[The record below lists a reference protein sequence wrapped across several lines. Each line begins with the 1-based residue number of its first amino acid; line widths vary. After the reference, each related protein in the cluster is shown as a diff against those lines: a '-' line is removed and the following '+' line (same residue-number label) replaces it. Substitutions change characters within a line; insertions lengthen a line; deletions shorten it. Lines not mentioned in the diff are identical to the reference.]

1 MSDVEKRAKGEKA
14 ETAEKAEQVEQAEK
28 GGGAVGEGSAEGGAS
43 GVKPGGAVPSG
54 SVAKPGDHVR
64 SGSAEESGGDARP
77 GSAGVPDDDTPPGP
91 AEKPLGVVAAAIAA
105 APQPWWHWRSLR
117 RLTRGHR
124 RRAVAAAV
132 AGALLGG
139 TLVAWQVEA
148 GPFER
153 EQACWGAL
161 DEDDVADLFHGKR
174 DIEYSQMDIGYDRIA
189 SGGPSG
195 RCELRSPRG
204 HRVRAQLHRLDTR
217 FGGDR
222 DVWADEYL
230 SARMTPLGGGL
241 LGMVSDTRAWL
252 AVPEGCVGRTP
263 DRDGPLVVDME
274 AGWTTY
280 RDAVDPDER
289 ARLARAVVKL
299 VNHYMAD
306 QGCDSD
312 LPDPTDRLAAPARFL
327 DEKPDAFCGVKGLG
341 LPGSRESS
349 RYDRPMV
356 SSGGGPVRTCDR
368 DVLFGHPKLRLM
380 TVENSRLAALYEG
393 FSFEGGRRITA
404 AGDTKDQVRGRGFL
418 REDMALYQASCQTG
432 DVTFLIRS
440 DDGGRAADIRRL
452 IPRYVAAEA
461 DRIGCGPLRLRLP
474 A

>member
-1 MSDVEKRAKGEKA
+1 MSDMDRAMNKGVKGAEGTDIEGTDAEGTDAEGAARTVNAAKGD
-14 ETAEKAEQVEQAEK
+14 
-28 GGGAVGEGSAEGGAS
+28 GAVGADKVTVGA
-43 GVKPGGAVPSG
+43 
-54 SVAKPGDHVR
+54 
-64 SGSAEESGGDARP
+64 
-77 GSAGVPDDDTPPGP
+77 P
-91 AEKPLGVVAAAIAA
+91 AAPADKPLGVLAAAIAA
-105 APQPWWHWRSLR
+105 APPPWWHWRSLR

-189 SGGPSG
+189 SDGPSG

-263 DRDGPLVVDME
+263 TGTARSSSTWRR
-274 AGWTTY
+274 AGRRTATPSTPTNAPGSPAPSSSSSTTTWPT
-280 RDAVDPDER
+280 RAATATSPTPPTASPPPRGSSTRSRRRSAASRGSGCPAR
-289 ARLARAVVKL
+289 AR
-299 VNHYMAD
+299 
-306 QGCDSD
+306 
-312 LPDPTDRLAAPARFL
+312 AAATSAPW
-327 DEKPDAFCGVKGLG
+327 
-341 LPGSRESS
+341 
-349 RYDRPMV
+349 
-356 SSGGGPVRTCDR
+356 
-368 DVLFGHPKLRLM
+368 
-380 TVENSRLAALYEG
+380 
-393 FSFEGGRRITA
+393 
-404 AGDTKDQVRGRGFL
+404 
-418 REDMALYQASCQTG
+418 
-432 DVTFLIRS
+432 
-440 DDGGRAADIRRL
+440 
-452 IPRYVAAEA
+452 
-461 DRIGCGPLRLRLP
+461 
-474 A
+474 

>member
-1 MSDVEKRAKGEKA
+1 MSDMEKDEKA
-14 ETAEKAEQVEQAEK
+14 GQSE
-28 GGGAVGEGSAEGGAS
+28 GE
-43 GVKPGGAVPSG
+43 VP
-54 SVAKPGDHVR
+54 
-64 SGSAEESGGDARP
+64 P
-77 GSAGVPDDDTPPGP
+77 GSAGKSEGVVTPALADKSEGEVTP
-91 AEKPLGVVAAAIAA
+91 ALADKPLGVVAAAIAA
-105 APQPWWHWRSLR
+105 APAPWWHWRSLR

-124 RRAVAAAV
+124 RRAVAAAL

-139 TLVAWQVEA
+139 TVVAWQAEA

-153 EQACWGAL
+153 ERACWGAL

-174 DIEYSQMDIGYDRIA
+174 DIAYSQMDIGYDRIA
-189 SGGPSG
+189 SDGPSG

-252 AVPEGCVGRTP
+252 AVPEGCVGRAP

-280 RDAVDPDER
+280 RDPVDTDER

-299 VNHYMAD
+299 VNHYMDD

-312 LPDPTDRLAAPARFL
+312 LPDPTDRLAAPARFI
-327 DEKPDAFCGVKGLG
+327 DEKPGAFCGVKGLG
-341 LPGSRESS
+341 LPGSGESS
-349 RYDRPMV
+349 RYERPLV
-356 SSGGGPVRTCDR
+356 SGAGGPVRTCDR

-380 TVENSRLAALYEG
+380 TVESSRLSALYHG
-393 FSFEGGRRITA
+393 LSFEGGRRITA
-404 AGDTKDQVRGRGFL
+404 EGDTEDETRGRGFL

-452 IPRYVAAEA
+452 MPRYVAAEA

>member
-1 MSDVEKRAKGEKA
+1 MSDMDRAMNKGVKGAEGTDIEGTDAEGTDAEGAARTVNAAKGD
-14 ETAEKAEQVEQAEK
+14 
-28 GGGAVGEGSAEGGAS
+28 GAVGADKVTDGA
-43 GVKPGGAVPSG
+43 
-54 SVAKPGDHVR
+54 
-64 SGSAEESGGDARP
+64 
-77 GSAGVPDDDTPPGP
+77 P
-91 AEKPLGVVAAAIAA
+91 AAPADKPLGVLAAAIAA
-105 APQPWWHWRSLR
+105 APPPWWHWRSLR

-189 SGGPSG
+189 SDGPSG

-327 DEKPDAFCGVKGLG
+327 DEKPEAFCGVKGLR

-349 RYDRPMV
+349 SYERPMV
-356 SSGGGPVRTCDR
+356 TSGGGPVRTCDR

-380 TVENSRLAALYEG
+380 TVENPRLAALYEG
-393 FSFEGGRRITA
+393 LSFEGGRRITA
-404 AGDTKDQVRGRGFL
+404 EGDTKDQVRGRGFL

-452 IPRYVAAEA
+452 TPRYIAAEA